1 MSDPKADLAQRSLT
15 ARKFRDGALVLPILG
30 LFLFLTPIAG
40 LFAVEGNGASVP
52 PIFAY
57 IYGVWFA
64 LILVSAW
71 LAPRLSQDNLPEAPQ
86 QDQDG

>member
-1 MSDPKADLAQRSLT
+1 MNENRADLAQRSLA
-15 ARKFRDGALVLPILG
+15 ARKFRDGAIVLPILG

-40 LFAVEGNGASVP
+40 LFAVEGSDASVP

-64 LILVSAW
+64 LILISAW
-71 LAPRLSQDNLPEAPQ
+71 LASRLSHEDTPDNTG
-86 QDQDG
+86 QDQDA